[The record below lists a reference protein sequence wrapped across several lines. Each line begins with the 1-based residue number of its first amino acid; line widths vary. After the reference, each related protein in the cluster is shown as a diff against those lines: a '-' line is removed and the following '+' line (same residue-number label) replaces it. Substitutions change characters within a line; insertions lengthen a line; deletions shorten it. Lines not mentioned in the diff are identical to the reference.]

1 MINNEKKLKS
11 NLDSKSNK
19 FQLLFNM
26 NLRTKTLL
34 IIALTALFLI
44 LVVINS
50 LFINSSNILTD
61 FSLINQAPSL
71 QHLFGTDW
79 MGRDMFIRTMKGLGL
94 SVQIGAGAS
103 ILSSII
109 AIILAI
115 LSSFNKYLDSFVAWL
130 VDLFLSIPHILL
142 IILISIS
149 LGGGALGVTL
159 GVAFTHW
166 TSLTRV
172 LRAEIKQ
179 IQTSEYVKLS
189 EKLGKSKFW
198 IVKKHILPLVITQ
211 IVVGTILIFP
221 HAIMHEASVTFLGFG
236 LSPHEPAIGI
246 ILSES
251 MRYLATGNWWLAL
264 FPGLALLIIVLL
276 FDVIGE
282 NIKKL
287 FDPTSANE

>member
-1 MINNEKKLKS
+1 MDNTQKGSLYNPLAKL
-11 NLDSKSNK
+11 
-19 FQLLFNM
+19 
-26 NLRTKTLL
+26 NLRTKTL
-34 IIALTALFLI
+34 ITIAATSLI
-44 LVVINS
+44 LIVVVISS
-50 LFINSSNILTD
+50 LLINSNDITTN
-61 FSLINQAPSL
+61 FQAMNQAPSFG
-71 QHLFGTDW
+71 HIFGTDW
-79 MGRDMFIRTMKGLGL
+79 MGRDMFTRTLKGLGL

-109 AIILAI
+109 AISMALVG
-115 LSSFNKYLDSFVAWL
+115 SVNKYLDGVIAWI

-142 IILISIS
+142 IILISIA
-149 LGGGALGVTL
+149 LGGGAFGVTM
-159 GVAFTHW
+159 GVALTHW

-179 IQTSEYVKLS
+179 IKTSEYVRLS
-189 EKLGKSKFW
+189 ERFGKSKLW
-198 IVKKHILPLVITQ
+198 IARKHILPLIVTQ
-211 IVVGTILIFP
+211 IIVGTILIFP

-251 MRYLATGNWWLAL
+251 MKYLATGDWWLAL

-276 FDVIGE
+276 FDLAGE

-287 FDPTSANE
+287 LDPTSANK

>member
-1 MINNEKKLKS
+1 MDNTQKGSLYNPLAK
-11 NLDSKSNK
+11 
-19 FQLLFNM
+19 M
-26 NLRTKTLL
+26 NLRTKTL
-34 IIALTALFLI
+34 ITIAATILI
-44 LVVINS
+44 LIVIVISSLLINS
-50 LFINSSNILTD
+50 NDITTNFRAM
-61 FSLINQAPSL
+61 NQAPSFG
-71 QHLFGTDW
+71 HIFGTDW
-79 MGRDMFIRTMKGLGL
+79 MGRDMFTRTLKGLGL

-109 AIILAI
+109 AISMALVG
-115 LSSFNKYLDSFVAWL
+115 SVNKYLDGVIAWI

-142 IILISIS
+142 IILISIA
-149 LGGGALGVTL
+149 LGGGAFGVTM
-159 GVAFTHW
+159 GVALTHW

-179 IQTSEYVKLS
+179 IKTSDYVRLS
-189 EKLGKSKFW
+189 ERFGKSKLW
-198 IVKKHILPLVITQ
+198 IARKHILPLIVTQ
-211 IVVGTILIFP
+211 IIVGTILIFP

-251 MRYLATGNWWLAL
+251 MKYLATGDWWLAL

-276 FDVIGE
+276 FDLAGE

-287 FDPTSANE
+287 LDPTSANK

>member
-1 MINNEKKLKS
+1 MDKS
-11 NLDSKSNK
+11 KNVSSIYNPIA
-19 FQLLFNM
+19 NM

-34 IIALTALFLI
+34 TIGLTVFVLAA
-44 LVVINS
+44 VVITS
-50 LFINSSNILTD
+50 LFINSADITTN
-61 FSLINQAPSL
+61 FNAMNQPPSFE
-71 QHLFGTDW
+71 HLFGTDW
-79 MGRDMFIRTMKGLGL
+79 MGRDMFTRTLKGLGL

-109 AIILAI
+109 AIILAFVG
-115 LSSFNKYLDSFVAWL
+115 SVNSKLDSFIAWL
-130 VDLFLSIPHILL
+130 VDLFLSVPHILL
-142 IILISIS
+142 IILISIG
-149 LGGGALGVTL
+149 LGGGAFGVTM

-179 IQTSEYVKLS
+179 INTSEFVKLS
-189 EKLGKSKFW
+189 QRFGKSKMW
-198 IVKKHILPLVITQ
+198 IAKKHILPLVITQ
-211 IVVGTILIFP
+211 IIVGTILIFP

-251 MRYLATGNWWLAL
+251 MKYLATGNWWLAL

-276 FDVIGE
+276 FDIAGE
-282 NIKKL
+282 NIKKIL
-287 FDPTSANE
+287 DPTSANE

>member
-1 MINNEKKLKS
+1 MVNNT
-11 NLDSKSNK
+11 NNK
-19 FQLLFNM
+19 FKL

-34 IIALTALFLI
+34 TIGITV
-44 LVVINS
+44 LVFVVVIINS
-50 LFINSSNILTD
+50 LLIDSNNILTN
-61 FSLINQAPSL
+61 FSIINQPPSFE
-71 QHLFGTDW
+71 HIFGTDW
-79 MGRDMFIRTMKGLGL
+79 MGRDMFVRTLKGLGL
-94 SVQIGAGAS
+94 SIQIGAGAS

-109 AIILAI
+109 AVTLAI
-115 LSSFNKYLDSFVAWL
+115 LSSFNKYLDTAVSWI
-130 VDLFLSIPHILL
+130 VDVFLSVPHILL
-142 IILISIS
+142 IILISIG
-149 LGGGALGVTL
+149 LGGGAFGVTIA
-159 GVAFTHW
+159 VAFTHW

-179 IQTSEYVKLS
+179 IQTQDFVKLS
-189 EKLGKSKFW
+189 EKLGKSKWW
-198 IVKKHILPLVITQ
+198 IARKHILPLTITQ
-211 IVVGTILIFP
+211 IIVGTILIFP

-276 FDVIGE
+276 FDVVGE

-287 FDPTSANE
+287 LDPTNANE

>member
-1 MINNEKKLKS
+1 MDNTQKGSLYNPLAKL
-11 NLDSKSNK
+11 
-19 FQLLFNM
+19 
-26 NLRTKTLL
+26 NLRTKTL
-34 IIALTALFLI
+34 ITIAATSLI
-44 LVVINS
+44 LIVVVISS
-50 LFINSSNILTD
+50 LLINSNDITTN
-61 FSLINQAPSL
+61 FQAMNQAPSFG
-71 QHLFGTDW
+71 HIFGTDW
-79 MGRDMFIRTMKGLGL
+79 MGRDMFTRTLKGLGL

-109 AIILAI
+109 AISMALVG
-115 LSSFNKYLDSFVAWL
+115 SVNKYLDGVIAWI

-142 IILISIS
+142 IILISIA
-149 LGGGALGVTL
+149 LGGGAFGVTM
-159 GVAFTHW
+159 GVALTHW

-179 IQTSEYVKLS
+179 IKTSDYVRLS
-189 EKLGKSKFW
+189 ERFGKSKLW
-198 IVKKHILPLVITQ
+198 IARKHILPLIVTQ
-211 IVVGTILIFP
+211 IIVGTILIFP

-251 MRYLATGNWWLAL
+251 MKYLATGDWWLAL

-276 FDVIGE
+276 FDLAGE

-287 FDPTSANE
+287 LNPTSANK